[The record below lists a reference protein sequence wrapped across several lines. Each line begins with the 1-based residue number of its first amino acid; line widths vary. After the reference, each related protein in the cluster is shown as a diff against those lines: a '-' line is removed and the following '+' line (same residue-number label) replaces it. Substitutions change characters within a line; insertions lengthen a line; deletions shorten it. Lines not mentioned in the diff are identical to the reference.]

1 LTFPEEVAYILLGR
15 FSEKELS
22 MGIKERWKGSRPLPE
37 YSDIKDRLNTVEA
50 IFERNGV
57 VLAYLFGSLVRSR
70 RANDIDLAVLMP
82 GRSLGNI
89 RHEVWDALG
98 TERVDIVN
106 LASTSTAMK
115 FEIIRTGRL
124 IYKMNSDVENRFEAA
139 VLREYKDRAYPRR
152 RQGEVLR
159 ERMRSWSLGRMS
171 SRKG

>member
-1 LTFPEEVAYILLGR
+1 
-15 FSEKELS
+15 

-37 YSDIKDRLNTVEA
+37 YSDIEDRLDTLGA

-57 VLAYLFGSLVRSR
+57 ILAYLFGSLVRSR
-70 RANDIDLAVLMP
+70 RAHDIDLAVLMP
-82 GRSLGNI
+82 GRSLGDL
-89 RHEVWDALG
+89 RREVWDALG

-106 LASTSTAMK
+106 LASTSIVMR

-139 VLREYKDRAYPRR
+139 VMREYKDRAYLRR

-159 ERMRSWSLGRMS
+159 ERMRSWSLGGMS
-171 SRKG
+171 SRRG